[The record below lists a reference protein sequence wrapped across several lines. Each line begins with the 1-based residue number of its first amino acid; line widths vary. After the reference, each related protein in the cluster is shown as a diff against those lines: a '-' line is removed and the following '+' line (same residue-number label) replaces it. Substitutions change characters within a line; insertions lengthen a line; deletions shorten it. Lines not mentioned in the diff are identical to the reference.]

1 MAMNLRR
8 RARRGMAQDDFR
20 TRIDESTPAR
30 PAVTLEIGEVVLR
43 GIDVRDGNMLAE
55 TLERELVSV
64 LGAGD
69 LAQAL
74 RTGSRARVDGGTIFV
89 EAGSGAPT
97 IGREIAQAVQR
108 SLVEPMPSLGA
119 AKGSKR

>member
-20 TRIDESTPAR
+20 ASIDEPAPAR

-43 GIDVRDGNMLAE
+43 GIDVRDGNMLAG

-64 LGAGD
+64 LGAGE

-74 RTGSRARVDGGTIFV
+74 RAGARARVDGGTIFLK
-89 EAGSGAPT
+89 ASSGAPA

-119 AKGSKR
+119 TKISKR

>member
-20 TRIDESTPAR
+20 ARIDEPTPAR
-30 PAVTLEIGEVVLR
+30 PAVKLEIGEVVLR
-43 GIDVRDGNMLAE
+43 GIDVRDGNVIAG

-64 LGAGD
+64 LVAGE

-74 RTGSRARVDGGTIFV
+74 RAGERARVDGGTIFL
-89 EAGSGAPT
+89 EASSGAPA
-97 IGREIAQAVQR
+97 IGREIARAVQR
-108 SLVEPMPSLGA
+108 SLVEPTPSLGA
-119 AKGSKR
+119 ANSPKR

>member
-20 TRIDESTPAR
+20 ARIDEPAPAR

-43 GIDVRDGNMLAE
+43 GIDVRDGNMLAGA
-55 TLERELVSV
+55 LERELVSV
-64 LGAGD
+64 LGDGE

-74 RTGSRARVDGGTIFV
+74 RAGERARVDGGAIFV
-89 EAGSGAPT
+89 EASSGAPA
-97 IGREIAQAVQR
+97 IGREIAQAVHR

-119 AKGSKR
+119 TKSSKR

>member
-64 LGAGD
+64 LGAGE
-69 LAQAL
+69 LAQEL
-74 RTGSRARVDGGTIFV
+74 RAGARARVDGGTIFV
-89 EAGSGAPT
+89 EASSGAPT